1 MVQADQFQVKQKA
14 ASFLRAQNFQQDFN
28 ALSLKVN
35 KPVRDTEYPRKK
47 NKYDR
52 QEQNKQPE
60 KAIRREQMILT

>member
-47 NKYDR
+47 INMTDR
-52 QEQNKQPE
+52 NRTNNQKKLLEGN
-60 KAIRREQMILT
+60 R